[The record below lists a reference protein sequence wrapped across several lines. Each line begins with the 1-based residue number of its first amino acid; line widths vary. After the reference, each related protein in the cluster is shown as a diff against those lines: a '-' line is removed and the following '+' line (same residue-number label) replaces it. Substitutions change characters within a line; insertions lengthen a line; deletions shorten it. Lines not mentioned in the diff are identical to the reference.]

1 MDRPRSSFSSDGWGA
16 LDVSPRPF
24 FQKGRDR
31 FFVVRDGLRYATPL
45 FIVVIFVELTDLIFA
60 VDSIPAVFAVT
71 QDPFIVL
78 TSATTR
84 PEVPRWDSFA
94 YVTFIVAVEGEFG
107 IKFPLADVE
116 SFQTVGDIVNAIKTL
131 RHA

>member
-1 MDRPRSSFSSDGWGA
+1 MTDA
-16 LDVSPRPF
+16 EILDTLTRIL
-24 FQKGRDR
+24 RDLLE
-31 FFVVRDGLRYATPL
+31 D
-45 FIVVIFVELTDLIFA
+45 
-60 VDSIPAVFAVT
+60 PA
-71 QDPFIVL
+71 IVL
-78 TSATTR
+78 TPATTR

-131 RHA
+131 RHAAR